1 MNRPMQIGKRRPG
14 LAHAAGLVALGAVL
28 VAIAWVVEGT
38 AAIARGWLLSFAA
51 VSFVPLGSLVL
62 LMIHHLTGG
71 AWGFA
76 LAPVLRRAALCIPLV
91 ALAFVPLAIATH
103 LVYPWSGGGF
113 AAIGIYLNI
122 PAFLARSAIALIGWS
137 IIGIVFGRG
146 GGTPLLAALG
156 LAFYG
161 FAISFIAVD
170 WFLSVDPHYTSTAFG
185 AMIAIEQILA
195 ALATAALLAP
205 RTLRERDLND
215 LASFLIAALLGAVYL
230 ALMTFIVDWYGNLPD
245 KAHWY
250 LLRDQGA
257 WVIAIDGCGF
267 LALLSFAMLLLPR
280 IRGSHRGMRLA
291 GAAILMGIALHVSWL
306 IVPAL
311 ASQARVVT
319 AAALCLVA
327 IVLIAM
333 PLVVRLPLTPEGSE
347 RHAS

>member
-1 MNRPMQIGKRRPG
+1 MGQRRQG
-14 LAHAAGLVALGAVL
+14 LARMAGPLALVVVL
-28 VAIAWVVEGT
+28 VAMAWLIEGT
-38 AAIARGWLLSFAA
+38 AATARGWLLCFAI

-62 LMIHHLTGG
+62 LMIHRLTGG

-91 ALAFVPLAIATH
+91 ALAFVPLAVTAH
-103 LVYPWSGGGF
+103 LVYPWSGAGDQS
-113 AAIGIYLNI
+113 AATGIYLNI
-122 PAFLARSAIALIGWS
+122 PAFLARAVIALLGLS
-137 IIGIVFGRG
+137 AIGIVFGRG

-156 LAFYG
+156 LASYG

-205 RTLRERDLND
+205 RTLREGDLND
-215 LASFLIAALLGAVYL
+215 LASFLIAALLGVVYL

-250 LLRDQGA
+250 LLRDQGGWA
-257 WVIAIDGCGF
+257 AAIDGCAF

-280 IRGSHRGMRLA
+280 IRASHRGMRLA
-291 GAAILMGIALHVSWL
+291 GAAILMGIVVHVAWL

-311 ASQARVVT
+311 ASQARVLI
-319 AAALCLVA
+319 AAALCQVA
-327 IVLIAM
+327 IVLVAM
-333 PLVVRLPLTPEGSE
+333 PLVVHLPLTPEQSK